1 MSKRYVGIDVGER
14 CLFGAVIETDAQSTN
29 ISFSP
34 QTDPSAVLDWCAMG
48 SADGV
53 AIDAPPAHSKGLARV
68 GNRRVAEERLG
79 IGGCYGTP
87 RVGSTLPPWMA
98 AGMRCHAAIS
108 VALGEAKIDLAGAGT
123 VFEVHPTYGF
133 RSLLGVHEDAD
144 RVRCDPEALLRPKA
158 PRGST
163 GHVQRVEILRLL
175 LGSFGVAWAPSL
187 SEKLLSRIDW
197 TDAAMGAALAVLRAR
212 GASQGVGDATE
223 GTIVIANPA
232 QLGGL
237 ACSIRDVVSR
247 RRESRRP
254 AARPSTRSRSL
265 GEDANCALLRLGA
278 AGLGVLT
285 QNDTLEALRGQ
296 QSEGEIVFPVG
307 VVAIGRQWIQQAAK
321 TGLWLLVAY
330 GRLKLALHVIEII
343 GKGRTALT
351 PKEIVLGDNRDPWPG
366 VEKSEYWLRCDQLLD
381 DLDLPL
387 TVLSTRHEGS
397 WTAGVPHNQSA
408 WLAARINDTQLEQR
422 LRLVIESRLE

>member
-1 MSKRYVGIDVGER
+1 MNRYAGLDVGEHR
-14 CLFGAVIETDAQSTN
+14 LFGAIIVTDAGSAS

-34 QTDPSAVLDWCAMG
+34 DTDPTAVLEWC
-48 SADGV
+48 SQDDPQSV
-53 AIDAPPAHSKGLARV
+53 AIDAPPAHGQGLARI

-87 RVGSTLPPWMA
+87 GLGSPVPPWMS
-98 AGMRCHAAIS
+98 AGMRCHAAVS
-108 VALGEAKIDLAGAGT
+108 ATLGEPTIDLAGSGK

-133 RSLLGVHEDAD
+133 RSLLGVREDAD
-144 RVRCDPEALLRPKA
+144 RVRCDPDALLRPKA

-175 LGSFGVAWAPSL
+175 LGSFGVGWTPLL
-187 SEKLLSRIDW
+187 SEKLLSRVDW

-212 GASQGVGDATE
+212 NATQGVGEATE

-232 QLGGL
+232 ELGGL
-237 ACSIRDVVSR
+237 ASSIRDAISR
-247 RRESRRP
+247 LCPSRRP
-254 AARPSTRSRSL
+254 ATRPGTSSKSL
-265 GEDANCALLRLGA
+265 VEDSNCALLRLGA

-307 VVAIGRQWIQQAAK
+307 VVAIGRQWIQKAAT
-321 TGLWLLVAY
+321 TGFWLLVAY
-330 GRLKLALHVIEII
+330 GRLRVALHVVEII
-343 GKGRTALT
+343 GKGRAQMT
-351 PKEIVLGDNRDPWPG
+351 PKEMVLGDNRDPWPR
-366 VEKSEYWLRCDQLLD
+366 VEKSEYWLRCDELLD

-387 TVLSTRHEGS
+387 TVVSTRQDGN
-397 WTAGVPHNQSA
+397 WTVGVPRNQSA
-408 WLAARINDTQLEQR
+408 WLAASINDVAFGER